1 MIFVLH
7 GKDSFRR
14 SLRLAEL
21 KTKYLEPGTE
31 ALNFVS
37 VQNPEL
43 KDFISLVQTPAWG
56 FSTKV
61 IIVKDFKPLENKS
74 DDAEQIVQVLES
86 LPETVLLIFDSAKV
100 TGTIKLVKSM
110 KKNSEIEFEEF
121 QEFSPWDNKAA
132 ASWLV
137 KMSEGTLEMMIAE
150 HMVEH
155 IGSEDSSLLYSE
167 LKRLQLLGK
176 PITEELIEQ
185 ECKGKHDIFK
195 FIKDLASGD
204 VARANHELEKLIKEK
219 EVHLGL
225 LAAMS
230 TMLTKYLKL
239 KLSEQERMSKDEQA
253 SLLGISPGRLYYQKQ
268 EVARMNTAH
277 LEGLLAK
284 TLEAETKIKK
294 GIMPLEKSLRLLV
307 NS

>member
-1 MIFVLH
+1 MV
-7 GKDSFRR
+7 
-14 SLRLAEL
+14 
-21 KTKYLEPGTE
+21 TT
-31 ALNFVS
+31 N
-37 VQNPEL
+37 NPEI
-43 KDFISLVQTPAWG
+43 KDFISIVQTPAWG
-56 FSTKV
+56 LSTKV
-61 IIVKDFKPLENKS
+61 IIIKDFKPLENKS
-74 DDAEQIVQVLES
+74 DDKDVAAIQQVMS
-86 LPETVLLIFDSAKV
+86 TLPESVVLIFDSSKL

-110 KKNSEIEFEEF
+110 KKNSNIEFEEF
-121 QEFSPWDNKAA
+121 KEFSPWDTKAPA
-132 ASWLV
+132 AWLM
-137 KMSEGTLEMMIAE
+137 KMSEVDLAMPVAE

-155 IGSEDSSLLYSE
+155 IGAEDSSLLYSE

-176 PITEELIEQ
+176 PITEDLIDQ

-239 KLSEQERMSKDEQA
+239 KLSEQERIPKDEQA
-253 SLLGISPGRLYYQKQ
+253 KLLGISPGRLYYQKQ

-277 LEGLLAK
+277 LENLLAK
-284 TLEAETKIKK
+284 TLEAETKTKK